1 MVRARGLVVL
11 TAATVF
17 AFACGGTSGGGGN
30 TSKGEIDIASDL
42 PVSGADSSSGLPTQ
56 YGAQFAVS
64 QKGTVDGFTL
74 KFVPFDDAVNGKH
87 DPTKGAQNVQQMIS
101 NTKILGM
108 VGPFNSGVAAA
119 EIPVANNAP
128 LGMVSPSNTNECL
141 TIAFDYCQKYAGYT
155 PSSLRP
161 TGKNNYFRIAAND
174 TFQGPAMADFAYQT
188 LNLKVVAVWDDQ
200 EPFGLGVANNFAKEF
215 QKLGGTVVARQGF
228 DTSSKP
234 DFHAWLNRAKAAGA
248 QGIYAGATSA
258 TYGCIPRA
266 ESQGILDPT
275 TYYLGPDGIGDRQCI
290 TDSGSMANDHMY
302 ASQGVADAN
311 SNSSAASTIAAY
323 KAQHSNPNDVGA
335 YTWAGYDCAAILI
348 DAIDRAI
355 KANNGNMPS
364 RQQVI
369 DQLAKTSNFQGLT
382 GTYTL
387 NAAGDPTSPALQIQQ
402 NQSAGWTTVKNI
414 AVTTS

>member
-11 TAATVF
+11 TAATLL
-17 AFACGGTSGGGGN
+17 AFACGGTSGGGGS

-42 PVSGADSSSGLPTQ
+42 PTSGADASSGLPTQ
-56 YGAQFAVS
+56 YGAQFAVA
-64 QKGTVDGFTL
+64 QKGSVDGFTL

-101 NTKILGM
+101 NNKILGM

-141 TIAFDYCQKYAGYT
+141 TIAFDYCQSYAGYT

-174 TFQGPAMADFAYQT
+174 TFQGPAMADFAYDT
-188 LNLKVVAVWDDQ
+188 LGIKVVAVWDDQ

-215 QKLGGTVVARQGF
+215 QKKGGTVVARQGF

-266 ESQGILDPT
+266 ESQGIFDVNT
-275 TYYLGPDGIGDRQCI
+275 FYLGPDGIGDRQCI
-290 TDSGSMANDHMY
+290 TDSGAMANDHMY

-311 SNSSAASTIAAY
+311 SNSSAASTITAY
-323 KAQHSNPNDVGA
+323 KAQHTNPSDIGA

-355 KANNGNMPS
+355 KANNNNMPS

-402 NQSAGWTTVKNI
+402 NQSSGWNTVKNI
-414 AVTTS
+414 AVSTS